1 MRTITKTALALGF
14 LGATSIGAATIGGIA
29 PAAAFG
35 IDAPGVHVHIGPHH
49 RYYGGP
55 RYYDYDPGYGRG
67 YYDYRSC
74 PRGFTVQDGVCKPYR
89 GY

>member
-14 LGATSIGAATIGGIA
+14 LGAIAIGGGA
-29 PAAAFG
+29 PAQAFS

-49 RYYGGP
+49 RYGGP
-55 RYYDYDPGYGRG
+55 RYYDYAPGYGPG
-67 YYDYRSC
+67 YYDYRDC